1 MSKTEIVLKM
11 GYLDFLDK
19 ISNFTTEIDKA
30 IALFGEKKKIIEE
43 ALNYLLENDIEE
55 NKREIY
61 FEVIGILIFDN
72 SDNRT
77 YREDWE
83 EYNYLLKKVPNDI
96 LIDWLYTYKPG
107 KHREE
112 ASELALDWFLNNK
125 FEGELTLEN
134 SKILLEIFEEYDEQD
149 IPEKLETFKKKNHFV
164 NELNL
169 FQDLNF
175 LEENYTKF
183 SFDKKE
189 ILEILKYITLERKIN
204 NFDGMATFIN
214 LIKWYAPSK
223 NPFGPDY
230 RKEFILE
237 ILNTLPEDGIQSWSD
252 EALEFI
258 KDSFY
263 DIDFENDDLEFIKM
277 NNKLIIQN
285 EADHISKMLK
295 INPNYRHD

>member
-43 ALNYLLENDIEE
+43 ALNYLLENDIKE

-77 YREDWE
+77 YREDWK
-83 EYNYLLKKVPNDI
+83 EYNYLLKKLPNDI

-125 FEGELTLEN
+125 FGGELTIEN

-149 IPEKLETFKKKNHFV
+149 IPEKLKIFKEKNHFI
-164 NELNL
+164 NELKL

-175 LEENYTKF
+175 LKENYTEF

-189 ILEILKYITLERKIN
+189 ILEILKGITLERKIN
-204 NFDGMATFIN
+204 DFDDISTFIT
-214 LIKWYAPSK
+214 LVKWYAPSK
-223 NPFGPDY
+223 QSLGPNY

-237 ILNTLPEDGIQSWSD
+237 ILMVPTEDGIPSWSD

-263 DIDFENDDLEFIKM
+263 DIDFENDSLEFTKM
-277 NNKLIIQN
+277 NNKSIIQN
-285 EADHISKMLK
+285 EAEHISKMLK